1 MANPNVDF
9 DWVRGGRFSYV
20 IGPRR
25 TYFIHF
31 DINVEYYVDK
41 FFWFWIPWL
50 RFGFAEE
57 KKIKCCGVHI
67 LIFLIKTC
75 LILIGELYLIF
86 NSPIILVFVT
96 LSYSFLQFSPL
107 IIIFSNFVL
116 HLKFFTT

>member
-9 DWVRGGRFSYV
+9 DWVRGGRFYYV

-25 TYFIHF
+25 TNFIHF

-57 KKIKCCGVHI
+57 KKKSSGGGTYFI
-67 LIFLIKTC
+67 LFLINTC
-75 LILIGELYLIF
+75 LIFIGAL
-86 NSPIILVFVT
+86 
-96 LSYSFLQFSPL
+96 
-107 IIIFSNFVL
+107 
-116 HLKFFTT
+116 